1 MRQFVAPE
9 SAWIPRSS
17 MRRRRSVCSPTRVR
31 GMDYRSPTRFEAVRH
46 SKLWSMPVWRTDTLN
61 LQRTQSDKG
70 MHTMKVLAAALLS
83 LAAASAASAAP
94 EGRADSAAVALTADD
109 VNAWLDGYMPYAL
122 HTGDIAGAVVAVV
135 KDGQIVTER
144 GFGYSNVEKRTPVDP
159 KLTLFRPGSVSKLFT
174 WTAVMQQVEQG
185 KIDLDADVNQYLD
198 FKIPARDG
206 KPVTMRQLMQHVAGF
221 EEQAKGIMSDDPK
234 SPNFEALLKQWVPER
249 VFVPGTTPAYS
260 NYGASLAGYIVQR
273 VSGESFDDYLDK
285 HIFAPLDMTH
295 STFRQPLP
303 ANLEPLMS
311 QCYSLASEPA
321 KKFEIIG
328 PAPAGSLSS
337 PGEDMA
343 HFMIAH
349 LQKGEY
355 HGNRILKA
363 ETAEMMHNSPLT
375 ILPPL
380 NRMELGFFETN
391 INGREV
397 IAHLGDT
404 QCFHTSLHL
413 FLKEG
418 VGFYVSFN
426 TPGKAGAV
434 GGLRGALFEDFADRY
449 FPPLENSTTKVDAKT
464 SAEHAAMLD
473 GHWENSRASQSSF
486 LAAVGLFGQTK
497 AGVNAKGELAVPFNG
512 LNGKPRHWVETA
524 PYVWRDQDSHERLA
538 AKVVDGKAVRFSIDG
553 ISPFMVFDRVPGSQ
567 DAAWL
572 LPALYCA
579 LAALLLT
586 AVFWPVTAIVRR
598 RFGAGLALGP
608 DALRAY
614 RLSKVGSILL
624 LAGLGLWALTII
636 RMFNDFNNLSDK
648 FNGSLR
654 FTQVF
659 GILGFLLGS
668 AFIAWNLWTVWKGA
682 RRWPAKVW
690 SIVLALSAFIV
701 LWIAF
706 TFNLFSFGIYF

>member
-1 MRQFVAPE
+1 
-9 SAWIPRSS
+9 
-17 MRRRRSVCSPTRVR
+17 
-31 GMDYRSPTRFEAVRH
+31 
-46 SKLWSMPVWRTDTLN
+46 
-61 LQRTQSDKG
+61 
-70 MHTMKVLAAALLS
+70 
-83 LAAASAASAAP
+83 
-94 EGRADSAAVALTADD
+94 
-109 VNAWLDGYMPYAL
+109 
-122 HTGDIAGAVVAVV
+122 
-135 KDGQIVTER
+135 
-144 GFGYSNVEKRTPVDP
+144 
-159 KLTLFRPGSVSKLFT
+159 
-174 WTAVMQQVEQG
+174 
-185 KIDLDADVNQYLD
+185 
-198 FKIPARDG
+198 
-206 KPVTMRQLMQHVAGF
+206 MQHVAGF

-234 SPNFEALLKQWVPER
+234 SPGFEALLKQWVPER

-285 HIFAPLDMTH
+285 HIFAPLDMKY

-311 QCYSLASEPA
+311 QCYSLASEPV

-328 PAPAGSLSS
+328 PAPAGSLSA

-349 LQKGEY
+349 LQNGEY

-434 GGLRGALFEDFADRY
+434 GGLRGALFDDFADRY
-449 FPPLENSTTKVDAKT
+449 FPATETAATAVDAKT
-464 SAEHAAMLD
+464 SAAHAALLK
-473 GHWENSRASQSSF
+473 GHWVNSRGSQSSF

-497 AGVNAKGELAVPFNG
+497 AGVNAKGELMVPFDG

-524 PYVWRDQDSHERLA
+524 PFVWRDQDSHERLA
-538 AKVVDGKAVRFSIDG
+538 AKVVDGKVVRFSIDG
-553 ISPFMVFDRVPGSQ
+553 ISPFMVFDRVPGYA

-572 LPALYCA
+572 LPAIYCA

-586 AVFWPVTAIVRR
+586 AVFWPITAIVRR
-598 RFGAGLALGP
+598 RFGASLALGP
-608 DALRAY
+608 DALRVY

-624 LAGLGLWALTII
+624 LAALGLWGLTVI
-636 RMFNDFNNLSDK
+636 RMFGNFNNLSNK
-648 FNGSLR
+648 YNGNIR
-654 FTQVF
+654 FAEVF
-659 GILGFLLGS
+659 GILAFLLGS
-668 AFIAWNLWTVWKGA
+668 AFIVWNLWTVWKGT

-706 TFNLFSFGIYF
+706 VFHLFSFGIYF

>member
-1 MRQFVAPE
+1 MRIVTF
-9 SAWIPRSS
+9 
-17 MRRRRSVCSPTRVR
+17 
-31 GMDYRSPTRFEAVRH
+31 
-46 SKLWSMPVWRTDTLN
+46 
-61 LQRTQSDKG
+61 
-70 MHTMKVLAAALLS
+70 LAAALLTLGTLTATAQKTVPAPS
-83 LAAASAASAAP
+83 LAPATAAP
-94 EGRADSAAVALTADD
+94 AAAPQSTVPPGATPAGAPAAAPLTADD
-109 VNAWLDGYMPYAL
+109 VDAWLDGYMPYAL

-144 GFGYSNVEKRTPVDP
+144 GYGYADVAKRTPVDP

-198 FKIPARDG
+198 FKIPAREG
-206 KPVTMRQLMQHVAGF
+206 KPVTMRELMQHVAGF
-221 EEQAKGIMSDDPK
+221 EEQAKGIMSEDPK
-234 SPNFEALLKQWVPER
+234 SPGFEALLKQWVPER
-249 VFVPGTTPAYS
+249 VFAPDTTPAYS

-273 VSGESFDDYLDK
+273 VSGEPFDDYIDK
-285 HIFAPLDMTH
+285 HIFAPLDMKY

-311 QCYSLASEPA
+311 KCYSLASEPP
-321 KKFEIIG
+321 KGFEIVG
-328 PAPAGSLSS
+328 PAPAGALAS
-337 PGEDMA
+337 PAEDMA

-349 LQKGEY
+349 LQNGEY

-375 ILPPL
+375 LLPPL

-426 TPGKAGAV
+426 SPGKAGAA
-434 GGLRGALFEDFADRY
+434 GGLRTALFDDFSDRY
-449 FPPLENSTTKVDAKT
+449 FPAAETAVTTVDAKT
-464 SAEHAAMLD
+464 AAQHAAMLK
-473 GHWENSRASQSSF
+473 GHWVNSRGSQSNF
-486 LAAVGLFGQTK
+486 LSALGLFGQAK
-497 AGVNAKGELAVPFNG
+497 VGVDAKGELVTPING

-524 PYVWRDQDSHERLA
+524 PFVWHDQDSHERLA
-538 AKVVDGKAVRFSIDG
+538 AKVVDGKVVRFSIDE
-553 ISPFMVFDRVPGSQ
+553 ISPFMVFDRAPWYA

-572 LPALYCA
+572 LPALYCG

-586 AVFWPVTAIVRR
+586 AIFWPVTAIVRR
-598 RFGAGLALGP
+598 RFGASLALGH

-614 RLSKVGSILL
+614 RLSKIGSILL
-624 LAGLGLWALTII
+624 LLAIGLWGLTIT
-636 RMFNDFNNLSDK
+636 RMFGDFANLSNK
-648 FNGSLR
+648 YNGNIR
-654 FTQVF
+654 FAEAF
-659 GILGFLLGS
+659 GIVAFLLGA
-668 AFIAWNLWTVWKGA
+668 AFVVWNLITVWQGA
-682 RRWPAKVW
+682 RRWPAKTW

-701 LWIAF
+701 LWFAF
-706 TFNLFSFGIYF
+706 TFHLFSFAVYF

>member
-1 MRQFVAPE
+1 MRIFTFV
-9 SAWIPRSS
+9 
-17 MRRRRSVCSPTRVR
+17 
-31 GMDYRSPTRFEAVRH
+31 
-46 SKLWSMPVWRTDTLN
+46 
-61 LQRTQSDKG
+61 
-70 MHTMKVLAAALLS
+70 AAALLTLGTLTATAQKTKTAPAPS
-83 LAAASAASAAP
+83 LAPATAVPATAP
-94 EGRADSAAVALTADD
+94 PATVPPAAVSPAATAAAATAPAATLTAEDL
-109 VNAWLDGYMPYAL
+109 NAWLDGYMPYAL

-144 GFGYSNVEKRTPVDP
+144 GYGYADVEKRTPVDP

-174 WTAVMQQVEQG
+174 WTAVMQQVELG

-234 SPNFEALLKQWVPER
+234 NPNFEALLKQWVPER

-285 HIFAPLDMTH
+285 HIFAPLDMQH

-311 QCYSLASEPA
+311 QCYTLASEPA

-349 LQKGEY
+349 LQNGEY

-363 ETAEMMHNSPLT
+363 ETAELMHNSPLT

-391 INGREV
+391 LNGREV

-449 FPPLENSTTKVDAKT
+449 FPAAETAATAVDAKT
-464 SAEHAAMLD
+464 SAEHAAMLK
-473 GHWENSRASQSSF
+473 GHWVNSRGSQSSF

-553 ISPFMVFDRVPGSQ
+553 ISPFMVFDRVPGYA

-579 LAALLLT
+579 LTALALT
-586 AVFWPVTAIVRR
+586 ALFWPITAIVRR
-598 RFGAGLALGP
+598 RFGAGLALRS

-624 LAGLGLWALTII
+624 LAALGLWGFTVI
-636 RMFNDFNNLSDK
+636 RMFNDFNNLTNK
-648 FNGSLR
+648 FNGNIR
-654 FTQVF
+654 FAEVF
-659 GILGFLLGS
+659 GILAFLSGS
-668 AFIAWNLWTVWKGA
+668 AFIAWNLWTVWKGT

-701 LWIAF
+701 LWIAVV
-706 TFNLFSFGIYF
+706 FNLFSFGINY

>member
-1 MRQFVAPE
+1 MRIFTFLATALLTLGTLTATAQKTAP
-9 SAWIPRSS
+9 APRLA
-17 MRRRRSVCSPTRVR
+17 PATAA
-31 GMDYRSPTRFEAVRH
+31 P
-46 SKLWSMPVWRTDTLN
+46 
-61 LQRTQSDKG
+61 
-70 MHTMKVLAAALLS
+70 AAAPQATVPP
-83 LAAASAASAAP
+83 AAAPAAAGAAP
-94 EGRADSAAVALTADD
+94 AATLTADD
-109 VNAWLDGYMPYAL
+109 LNAWLDGYMPYAL

-144 GFGYSNVEKRTPVDP
+144 GFGYSDVAKRAPVDP

-206 KPVTMRQLMQHVAGF
+206 KPVTMRELMQHVAGF

-234 SPNFEALLKQWVPER
+234 SPGFEALLKQWVPER
-249 VFVPGTTPAYS
+249 VFAAGSTPAYS

-273 VSGESFDDYLDK
+273 VSGESFDDYIDK
-285 HIFAPLDMTH
+285 HIFAPLDMQH
-295 STFRQPLP
+295 SSFRQPLP

-311 QCYSLASEPA
+311 KGYPLASEPA
-321 KKFEIIG
+321 KPYEIIG
-328 PAPAGSLSS
+328 PAPAGSLASS
-337 PGEDMA
+337 GEDMA

-349 LQKGEY
+349 LQNGEY

-391 INGREV
+391 VNGREV

-404 QCFHTSLHL
+404 QNFHTSLHL
-413 FLKEG
+413 FLKEN

-426 TPGKAGAV
+426 SPGKAGAV
-434 GGLRGALFEDFADRY
+434 GGLRGALFDDFADRY
-449 FPPLENSTTKVDAKT
+449 FSAAETAARAVDAKT
-464 SAEHAAMLD
+464 SAAHAALLK
-473 GHWENSRASQSSF
+473 GHWVNSRGSQSSF
-486 LAAVGLFGQTK
+486 LAAVGLLGQTK
-497 AGVNAKGELAVPFNG
+497 AGVNARGELAVPFNG

-524 PYVWRDQDSHERLA
+524 PFLWRDQDSHERLA

-553 ISPFMVFDRVPGSQ
+553 ISPFMVMDRVQ
-567 DAAWL
+567 WYADAAWL
-572 LPALYCA
+572 VPALYCA
-579 LAALLLT
+579 LGALLLT
-586 AVFWPVTAIVRR
+586 AVFWPITAIVRR
-598 RFGAGLALGP
+598 RFGASVALDP

-614 RLSKVGSILL
+614 RFSKAGSILL
-624 LAGLGLWALTII
+624 LAGMGLWALTII
-636 RMFNDFNNLSDK
+636 RMFSDFNNLSNK
-648 FNGSLR
+648 FNGTIR
-654 FTQVF
+654 FTELF
-659 GILGFLLGS
+659 GILAFLSGS
-668 AFIAWNLWTVWKGA
+668 AFVAWNLWTVWKGT
-682 RRWPAKVW
+682 RRWPAKTW

-701 LWIAF
+701 LWVAF